1 MKKIF
6 IILAM
11 VAAMSLGLVGC
22 DYATMESEE
31 EDCSNVPSMFVQVEN
46 GVDYKIVYHKDT
58 KVMYAISYSSYNRGN
73 FTVML
78 NADGTP
84 MLYEKS
90 VKEES

>member
-22 DYATMESEE
+22 DYAAMESEE
-31 EDCSNVPSMFVQVEN
+31 EDYSNVPSMFFEVED
-46 GVDYKIVYHKDT
+46 GDTYRVVYHKDT
-58 KVMYAISYSSYNRGN
+58 KVMYTISDSGYNCGN

-78 NADGTP
+78 DADGTP
-84 MLYEKS
+84 MLYEDN
-90 VKEES
+90 

>member
-22 DYATMESEE
+22 DYAAMESEE
-31 EDCSNVPSMFVQVEN
+31 EDYSNVPSMFIKVEDGDN
-46 GVDYKIVYHKDT
+46 YRVVYHKDT
-58 KVMYAISYSSYNRGN
+58 KVMYAVSYSSYNRGN

-78 NADGTP
+78 DADGTP
-84 MLYEKS
+84 MLYEDN
-90 VKEES
+90 

>member
-1 MKKIF
+1 MKKTF

-11 VAAMSLGLVGC
+11 VVAVSFGLVGC
-22 DYATMESEE
+22 DYAIMESEK
-31 EDCSNVPSMFVQVEN
+31 EDYSNAPSMFVEVEN
-46 GVDYKIVYHKDT
+46 GVGYTIAYHKNT
-58 KVMYAISYSSYNRGN
+58 KVMYAISDSGYNEGN

-78 NADGTP
+78 DADGSP